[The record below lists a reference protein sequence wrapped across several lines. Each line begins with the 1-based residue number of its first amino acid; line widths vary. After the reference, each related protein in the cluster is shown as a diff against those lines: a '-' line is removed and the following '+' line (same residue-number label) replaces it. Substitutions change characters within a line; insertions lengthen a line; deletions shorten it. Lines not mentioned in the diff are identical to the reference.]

1 MTGRI
6 LLLLT
11 LLIISGTVTAFSSA
25 PRRRKRRTL
34 ELHQPAG
41 VRRPAVTKTTQ
52 VWARQPP
59 DNPPEVISR
68 RKWFTTT
75 TAAAT
80 VVTFGSFRPRPAL
93 AKEEE
98 AFDAAAAQ
106 QAFDAVRQQVSP
118 GGGVA
123 YLQEKVDAADFPALL
138 EFTKTYDQVLRKG
151 AMGRAKKFLSPEKK
165 EKATALANAVT
176 FDLIGINRSA
186 RPGQESAAKAAQYLQ
201 ELKDDV
207 QAFLEL
213 EPKYE

>member
-6 LLLLT
+6 LLPLT
-11 LLIISGTVTAFSSA
+11 LLIISGTVTAFSA
-25 PRRRKRRTL
+25 PPRRIL
-34 ELHQPAG
+34 PSGG
-41 VRRPAVTKTTQ
+41 VRPVTTQ
-52 VWARQPP
+52 VWAARQPQ

-68 RKWFTTT
+68 RKWFITS
-75 TAAAT
+75 AAAGT
-80 VVTFGSFRPRPAL
+80 VVAFLAPRPAH
-93 AKEEE
+93 AKQEE

-123 YLQEKVDAADFPALL
+123 YLQEHVDAADFPALL

-151 AMGRAKKFLSPEKK
+151 AMGRAKKFILPENK

-176 FDLIGINRSA
+176 FDLIGMNRSA